1 MQLDGIQSLQL
12 FLHWMNSHLSSS
24 SERYCGM
31 AELSRR
37 PFLWLRL
44 LRRGRS
50 WHLLLLTQC
59 RHSPSARVRL
69 RKWSLHYRLCHWPSP
84 KPPSNTASSSALWQT
99 LHSEGRGQG
108 RRTIGGQGPG
118 KADNWQTA
126 SRENGQRQRGTHD
139 FLPALIMPDDD
150 QRRAFGVMLGLSTS
164 MLKRALSAVLSFIS
178 AL

>member
-1 MQLDGIQSLQL
+1 MQLDGIQSLQV

-31 AELSRR
+31 AEFSRR

-59 RHSPSARVRL
+59 RNSPSARVRL

-150 QRRAFGVMLGLSTS
+150 QRRAFGVMLEL
-164 MLKRALSAVLSFIS
+164 
-178 AL
+178 